1 MVLNFELP
9 VIETKQET
17 PDVKSIKFGLD
28 GQKFDYKPGQ
38 YMIMEFD
45 IEDSENSRLLSIASS
60 PTEDFLLFS
69 TKISQSAFK
78 QKFNS
83 LEVGETAKLQGPMGV
98 FVLKED
104 AKEVMLLGGGI
115 GITPFRDMI
124 KYAGDKKL
132 PIKLTLLYSNKTPA
146 DIVYK
151 DEWPIF
157 EEENQNLKVVDTVTD
172 YQQADWKGRTGRINE
187 AMIREFCSDINNTIF
202 YICGPPGMVDGLSN
216 LLKTMN
222 IPLQNIKIEKFVG
235 Y

>member
-1 MVLNFELP
+1 MVLNLELS

-17 PDVKSIKFGLD
+17 HDVKSIKLGLNE
-28 GQKFDYKPGQ
+28 KIDYKPGQ
-38 YMIMEFD
+38 YFIMELD
-45 IEDSENSRLLSIASS
+45 IDDPENSRPLSIASS

-78 QKFNS
+78 QKFNQ
-83 LEVGETAKLQGPMGV
+83 LEVGETVKLQGPIGI

-104 AKEVMLLGGGI
+104 TKEVVLLGGGI

-151 DEWPIF
+151 DEWDVF
-157 EEENQNLKVVDTVTD
+157 EGENSNLKVVHTVTD
-172 YQQADWKGRTGRINE
+172 YQGSDWQGKTGRINE
-187 AMIREFCSDINNTIF
+187 AMIREFCNDVNNTIF

-222 IPLQNIKIEKFVG
+222 IPLQNIKVEKFVG

>member
-1 MVLNFELP
+1 MVINLELP

-17 PDVKSIKFGLD
+17 HDVKSIKLGLKEKI
-28 GQKFDYKPGQ
+28 GYKPGQ
-38 YMIMEFD
+38 YFIVELD
-45 IEDSENSRLLSIASS
+45 ISEPENTRPLSIASS

-83 LEVGETAKLQGPMGV
+83 LNVGEVVKLQGPMGV

-104 AKEVMLLGGGI
+104 AKDIMFLGGGI

-151 DEWPIF
+151 EEWPIF
-157 EEENQNLKVVDTVTD
+157 EKENSNLKVVHTVTD
-172 YQQADWKGRTGRINE
+172 YKGSDWNGKTGRINE
-187 AMIREFCSDINNTIF
+187 AMIREFCNNVDNTIF
-202 YICGPPGMVDGLSN
+202 YICGPPAMVDGLSN
-216 LLKTMN
+216 LLKAMN
-222 IPLQNIKIEKFVG
+222 VALQNIRVEKFAG